1 MNADL
6 SILWNEGYAVAVL
19 ANRDPAIAQDA
30 AAYIAD
36 RLL

>member
-6 SILWNEGYAVAVL
+6 SILWNEGYSVVVL
-19 ANRDPAIAQDA
+19 ANLDPTVAQDA
-30 AAYIAD
+30 AAYIAN